1 MSIKRIEPGARMS
14 QAVVH
19 NGTVYLVGQVGEGA
33 KGRRGEGAKGRRGE
47 ARNNRLSCRVR
58 NCRSVRLITPLCKG
72 SIAIPLLKPLFA
84 QRVKIIS
91 KFLQRLRHTSH
102 LIPGPRAGDL
112 GLS

>member
-19 NGTVYLVGQVGEGA
+19 NGTVYLVGQV
-33 KGRRGEGAKGRRGE
+33 GEGAKGRRGE